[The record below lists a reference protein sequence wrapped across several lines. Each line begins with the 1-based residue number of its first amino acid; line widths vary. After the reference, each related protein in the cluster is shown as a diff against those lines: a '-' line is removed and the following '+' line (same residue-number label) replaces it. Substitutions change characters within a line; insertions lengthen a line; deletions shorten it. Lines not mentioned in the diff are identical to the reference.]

1 MELDLVQ
8 RGDII
13 KVLPGGKFPID
24 GRVMEGSSTAD
35 ESLITG
41 RRGVG
46 LLGRPLIKLLTPV
59 SIYLDQ
65 ASPCQLVRRSAA
77 W

>member
-8 RGDII
+8 RGDVI

-41 RRGVG
+41 RRGRG
-46 LLGRPLIKLLTPV
+46 LWDRPLLEPLRAPSV
-59 SIYLDQ
+59 CL
-65 ASPCQLVRRSAA
+65 A
-77 W
+77 

>member
-24 GRVMEGSSTAD
+24 GRVMEGTSTAD

-41 RRGVG
+41 RRGGVASG
-46 LLGRPLIKLLTPV
+46 TP
-59 SIYLDQ
+59 SD
-65 ASPCQLVRRSAA
+65 
-77 W
+77 